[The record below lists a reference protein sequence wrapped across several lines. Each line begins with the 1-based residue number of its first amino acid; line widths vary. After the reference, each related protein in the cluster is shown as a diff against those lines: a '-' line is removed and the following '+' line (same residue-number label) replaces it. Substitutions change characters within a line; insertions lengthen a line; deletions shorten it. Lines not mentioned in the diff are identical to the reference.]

1 MEMCGQCAA
10 GLQKNLKETMMK
22 PKPLPV
28 LEMCIENGIE
38 RGWRV
43 AHKHNDTPD
52 EHAIKDAISTCI
64 TQEFYDWFDFEP
76 DKDLL

>member
-1 MEMCGQCAA
+1 MCGLCVA
-10 GLQKNLKETMMK
+10 GLRKNLKVMMMK
-22 PKPLPV
+22 PKPLAV

-43 AHKHNDTPD
+43 AHKHNDTPN
-52 EHAIKDAISTCI
+52 ENVIKDAISTCI
-64 TQEFYDWFDFEP
+64 TQELYDWFDFDL